1 MYIRQDNY
9 IPVNED
15 KCESCVHH
23 HACLACCH
31 NKNTYTTTADTIDYN
46 NYEGPTDTTTRN

>member
-15 KCESCVHH
+15 KCESCIHH

-31 NKNTYTTTADTIDYN
+31 NKNTSTTTLDTVDYN
-46 NYEGPTDTTTRN
+46 NYEGHTDTTTRS